1 MKKISYAK
9 LNRSNLWSTER
20 KAESLELALRQGD
33 VFLEM
38 NPDGTQR
45 RLISGHVL
53 QSAGETILHQIDHL
67 REIYR
72 LRGAHAGAVA
82 EARRWKAIATSNK
95 RP

>member
-1 MKKISYAK
+1 MKKIDYAK
-9 LNRSNLWSTER
+9 LNRGTLWVAER
-20 KAESLELALRQGD
+20 KAERLEQSLREGD

-53 QSAGETILHQIDHL
+53 QTAGETILQQIDHL
-67 REIYR
+67 RAIHH

-82 EARRWKAIATSNK
+82 EARRWKAIAEGRK
-95 RP
+95 P